1 MSKTPF
7 ELRMELLSMAKDLL
21 VDEYHSK
28 NSFVKDQWHRQL
40 EIDRSVPAPTGI
52 KYPSEDDVIAKAKK
66 LNAFISNE
74 I

>member
-1 MSKTPF
+1 
-7 ELRMELLSMAKDLL
+7 
-21 VDEYHSK
+21 
-28 NSFVKDQWHRQL
+28 L